1 MIDILK
7 SLIRQFVPFAQE
19 RLGFAEPPR
28 LFLRQDTENANNP
41 LGKTAYYDPDQKSI
55 TVYISGRHPKDV
67 LRSLGHELVHHKQNC
82 DGKFDNL
89 GDGDMGEGYA
99 QTNPQLRA
107 MEFEANSRGSMA
119 LRDFED
125 RLKKE
130 NTTYYEHLQ
139 KGEKQMSTKDWKN
152 KEISTLLSEAW
163 GFKFNSLQEFDEF
176 EGAGEIQEEAE
187 VSEDAEVQEEAVE
200 EPADAKG
207 QKELEEGAEEASAE
221 TLEEEEIEEAVDT
234 ESIEPQEDVVGD
246 VEISEDTLSE
256 AVQDLLEKNNGR
268 YSEEQVRTA
277 LKQAITIIKER
288 RKMGRKSKN

>member
-82 DGKFDNL
+82 DGKFDNM
-89 GDGDMGEGYA
+89 GDGDMGVAYA

>member
-19 RLGFAEPPR
+19 RIGFAEPPR

-82 DGKFDNL
+82 DGKFDNM

-139 KGEKQMSTKDWKN
+139 KGEKQMSIKDWKN

-221 TLEEEEIEEAVDT
+221 MLEEEEIEEAVDT

>member
-1 MIDILK
+1 
-7 SLIRQFVPFAQE
+7 
-19 RLGFAEPPR
+19 
-28 LFLRQDTENANNP
+28 
-41 LGKTAYYDPDQKSI
+41 
-55 TVYISGRHPKDV
+55 
-67 LRSLGHELVHHKQNC
+67 
-82 DGKFDNL
+82 
-89 GDGDMGEGYA
+89 
-99 QTNPQLRA
+99 
-107 MEFEANSRGSMA
+107 
-119 LRDFED
+119 
-125 RLKKE
+125 
-130 NTTYYEHLQ
+130 
-139 KGEKQMSTKDWKN
+139 MSTKDWKN

>member
-1 MIDILK
+1 MIDVLK
-7 SLIRQFVPFAQE
+7 QLIQQFMPFAQE
-19 RLGFAEPPR
+19 HIGFADPPR

-41 LGKTAYYDPDQKSI
+41 LRKTAYYDPDQKSI
-55 TVYISGRHPKDV
+55 TVYITGRHPKDV

-82 DGKFDNL
+82 DGKFDNMS
-89 GDGDMGEGYA
+89 DGDMGEGYA

-107 MEFEANSRGSMA
+107 MEFEANSGGSMA

-139 KGEKQMSTKDWKN
+139 KGEKQMSIKDWKN

-176 EGAGEIQEEAE
+176 NGAGEIQEEAE

-200 EPADAKG
+200 EPADAKV
-207 QKELEEGAEEASAE
+207 QEEGHEEVVEEASAE
-221 TLEEEEIEEAVDT
+221 TIEEEEIEEAGV
-234 ESIEPQEDVVGD
+234 
-246 VEISEDTLSE
+246 
-256 AVQDLLEKNNGR
+256 A
-268 YSEEQVRTA
+268 
-277 LKQAITIIKER
+277 
-288 RKMGRKSKN
+288 GRKDPRNRRSDDPRMRQEEGKVYTQKQVHEAFRRVLETLQSKKGTTTNG

>member
-1 MIDILK
+1 MIDVLK
-7 SLIRQFVPFAQE
+7 QLIQQFMPFAQE
-19 RLGFAEPPR
+19 HIGFADPPR

-55 TVYISGRHPKDV
+55 TVYITGRHPKDV

-82 DGKFDNL
+82 DGKFDNMS
-89 GDGDMGEGYA
+89 DGDMGEGYA

-107 MEFEANSRGSMA
+107 MEFEANSGGSMA

-139 KGEKQMSTKDWKN
+139 KGEKQMSIKDWKN

-176 EGAGEIQEEAE
+176 NGAGEIQEEAE

-200 EPADAKG
+200 EPADAKV
-207 QKELEEGAEEASAE
+207 QEEGHEEVVEEASAE
-221 TLEEEEIEEAVDT
+221 TIEEEEIEEAGV
-234 ESIEPQEDVVGD
+234 
-246 VEISEDTLSE
+246 
-256 AVQDLLEKNNGR
+256 A
-268 YSEEQVRTA
+268 
-277 LKQAITIIKER
+277 
-288 RKMGRKSKN
+288 GRKDPRNRRSDDPRMRQEEGKVYTQKQVHEAFRRVLETLQSKKGTTTNG

>member
-1 MIDILK
+1 MIDVLK
-7 SLIRQFVPFAQE
+7 QLIQQFMPFAQE
-19 RLGFAEPPR
+19 HIGFADPPR

-55 TVYISGRHPKDV
+55 TVYITGRHPKDV

-82 DGKFDNL
+82 DGKFDNM

-152 KEISTLLSEAW
+152 NELTQLLSEAW
-163 GFKFNSLQEFDEF
+163 GFKFNTLQEFDEF
-176 EGAGEIQEEAE
+176 NGAGEIQEEAE

-200 EPADAKG
+200 EPADAKA
-207 QKELEEGAEEASAE
+207 QEEGHEEVVEEASAE
-221 TLEEEEIEEAVDT
+221 TIEEEEIEEAGV
-234 ESIEPQEDVVGD
+234 
-246 VEISEDTLSE
+246 
-256 AVQDLLEKNNGR
+256 A
-268 YSEEQVRTA
+268 
-277 LKQAITIIKER
+277 
-288 RKMGRKSKN
+288 GRKDPRNRRSDDPRMRQEEGKVYTQKQVHEAFRRVLETLQSKKGTTTNG

>member
-1 MIDILK
+1 MIDVLK
-7 SLIRQFVPFAQE
+7 QLIQQFMPFAQE
-19 RLGFAEPPR
+19 HIGFADPPR

-55 TVYISGRHPKDV
+55 TVYITGRHPKDV

-82 DGKFDNL
+82 DGKFDNMS
-89 GDGDMGEGYA
+89 DGDMGEGYA

-107 MEFEANSRGSMA
+107 MEFEANSGGSMA

-176 EGAGEIQEEAE
+176 NGAGEIQEEAE

-200 EPADAKG
+200 EPADAKV
-207 QKELEEGAEEASAE
+207 QEEGHEEVVEEASAE
-221 TLEEEEIEEAVDT
+221 TIEEEEIEEAGV
-234 ESIEPQEDVVGD
+234 
-246 VEISEDTLSE
+246 
-256 AVQDLLEKNNGR
+256 A
-268 YSEEQVRTA
+268 
-277 LKQAITIIKER
+277 
-288 RKMGRKSKN
+288 GRKDPRNRRSDDPRMRQEEGKVYTQKQVHEAFRRVLETLQSKKGTTTNG

>member
-19 RLGFAEPPR
+19 RIGFAEPPR

-82 DGKFDNL
+82 DGKFDNM

-200 EPADAKG
+200 ELADAKG